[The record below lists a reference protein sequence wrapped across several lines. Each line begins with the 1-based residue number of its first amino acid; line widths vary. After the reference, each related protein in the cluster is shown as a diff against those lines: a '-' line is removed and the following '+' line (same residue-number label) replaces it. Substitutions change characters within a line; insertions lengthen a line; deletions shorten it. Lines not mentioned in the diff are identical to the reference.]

1 MQWRISRVKTV
12 HSGAVYYFNSTP
24 GFPGTFKYIVLGIDR
39 WFNLMKHIHLL
50 QVVVGRKMMTR
61 RQQISSLSNM
71 PLPTIKFVF
80 GWNSQHIHLA
90 METLACSPI
99 LFSNLQDRS
108 WKKNSSVSSV
118 ELQRVMLYT
127 ILHILRTGFMY
138 GICLPTYTIKINQ
151 M

>member
-1 MQWRISRVKTV
+1 MMFLVEAANTVKRY
-12 HSGAVYYFNSTP
+12 SA
-24 GFPGTFKYIVLGIDR
+24 FPKTITSNPKSHFVFGVLPIA
-39 WFNLMKHIHLL
+39 HIHLL